1 MYHHPQVFLIVQSS
15 PKQSENIHHRH
26 YRGRN
31 QLAHKHTGQWSE
43 WCHRNLS
50 HPQQTCNMCVF
61 KVVFVKLHVW
71 ATYHTFFIS
80 KYHREIACHVINVDL
95 CVVALNIK
103 NFFHI
108 VYKTQNAYQGLTI
121 IVGFF
126 ADSKIQSTSLHSGQY
141 LCWFNDMTWPLAL
154 HRLPDWLKS
163 SVYRYSAKA
172 TLHLGRL
179 PFMLFLWCGNGNV
192 KMSSIILWLRLDDN
206 YMHAWILR
214 LLV

>member
-61 KVVFVKLHVW
+61 KVVFIIREGGVKLHVW
-71 ATYHTFFIS
+71 ATYHKFFIL

-103 NFFHI
+103 KLFSHCL
-108 VYKTQNAYQGLTI
+108 QNTKCIPRVDNNCCILC
-121 IVGFF
+121 GFL
-126 ADSKIQSTSLHSGQY
+126 DSIHFT
-141 LCWFNDMTWPLAL
+141 PL
-154 HRLPDWLKS
+154 RS
-163 SVYRYSAKA
+163 I
-172 TLHLGRL
+172 
-179 PFMLFLWCGNGNV
+179 FMLVQWHDVTTGTAPTA
-192 KMSSIILWLRLDDN
+192 WLTEK
-206 YMHAWILR
+206 LR
-214 LLV
+214 VPLLS